1 MSAPAAS
8 PPAAG
13 TLWLE
18 APDFAALDRLACRPE
33 PFALWPVGPKPL
45 LAHWMDEAVRRNV
58 AEVVVIAPDRPH
70 LVRAALAGGHYWS
83 RAVRVLP
90 VRGPEAPADCQR
102 VDTLPGLPSPAQIGT
117 PGELLAHWLALQHA
131 WLAGRK
137 AREISVDR
145 LQPPG
150 AWIGPHAR
158 VHARARLQAPCW
170 IGGRAEIG
178 AGAVIGPNA
187 LVGERSV
194 VEAGAI
200 VREAV
205 VLADSYVGPKV
216 NLHRMIAAGDV
227 LLDAARGTR
236 VAITDRFILAALGD
250 GAAGRPGWTE
260 RALAVLCGLLA
271 AAWSVGSRAA
281 PMEEFLPLG
290 WTAHRLRAGTRGPL
304 LVRRRQW
311 FWAVAAGRL
320 RLIGVLPRAES
331 DLGHLPDDVRS
342 VVVHAAPGVVSWA
355 DLHGVHRVDDPQE
368 WLHAAYQAAEL
379 DPALRGEIRRRLWSV
394 LRTGG
399 TA

>member
-8 PPAAG
+8 PPAVG
-13 TLWLE
+13 KLWLE

-33 PFALWPVGPKPL
+33 PFVLWPVGPKPL

-58 AEVVVIAPDRPH
+58 VEVVVIAADRPH

-90 VRGPEAPADCQR
+90 VRPPETPADCQR
-102 VDTLPGLPSPAQIGT
+102 ADTLPDGPAPGPIGT

-137 AREISVDR
+137 AKEVSVDR

-150 AWIGPHAR
+150 AWIGPHTR
-158 VHARARLQAPCW
+158 VHAKARLLAPCW
-170 IGGRAEIG
+170 IGARAEIG

-200 VREAV
+200 VREAA
-205 VLADSYVGPKV
+205 VLAESYVGPKV
-216 NLHRMIAAGDV
+216 NLHRMIAAGGL

-236 VAITDRFILAALGD
+236 VAITDRFILAPLGD
-250 GAAGRPGWTE
+250 GAASRPGWAE
-260 RALAVLCGLLA
+260 RGVAGLCALVAAV
-271 AAWSVGSRAA
+271 WSIGSPGA
-281 PMEEFLPLG
+281 PTTEFLPLG
-290 WTAHRLRAGTRGPL
+290 WTAPRLRTGTRGPL
-304 LVRRRQW
+304 LVRRRRW
-311 FWAVAAGRL
+311 FWAVVAGRL
-320 RLIGVLPRAES
+320 RLIGVLPRAEA
-331 DLGHLPDDVRS
+331 DLVHLPDDVRA
-342 VVVHAAPGVVSWA
+342 VVVHAAPGAVSWA

-379 DPALRGEIRRRLWSV
+379 DPAVRGEIRRRLWSV
-394 LRTGG
+394 LLTGG
-399 TA
+399 GA